1 MVHGLINVVW
11 LFLVFIGG
19 NQDIF
24 IWLPSAFFIGRE
36 LAQAEQRVISTYYN
50 NKRVKAPWYCGFEKR
65 AWTVKGLLDWS
76 IPVGVTLF
84 YMLIS

>member
-1 MVHGLINVVW
+1 MVHGLITVVW
-11 LFLVFIGG
+11 LLFCYITGLNDLYI
-19 NQDIF
+19 I
-24 IWLPSAFFIGRE
+24 PACFFIGRE
-36 LAQAEQRVISTYYN
+36 VAQAEQRVISTYYN

-65 AWTVKGLLDWS
+65 VWTVKGLLDWS